1 MKKKLLAVFLAAA
14 MLLTT
19 GCGIL
24 PSILG
29 GDTNDTPVL
38 QPAAQ
43 PTQQPAL
50 QTTEEPVQQ
59 PTQRPVPVDLSGDAV
74 ILFTGDVHC
83 AVNRGFGYAGL
94 QQLRDYLIN
103 RGDDVVL
110 VDTGDAI
117 QGEPLGT
124 MSKGEAIIS
133 LMNELGYEIAVPGSH
148 EFDYGVDRFLEL
160 SDMAKFQYISCN
172 FNKDGQLLLA
182 PYVTRM
188 LGGHLVAFIGVTT
201 PRTLTTIAPR
211 QFMNEDGRFVYSFY
225 QDDYGRYLY
234 SAVQKAVDNAR
245 VEGAEYV
252 VVLGHLGGGD
262 ENHPWTY
269 SDIISNTNGID
280 VLLDSQ
286 SHDTEQAVVK
296 NKDGKDVLRIASGS
310 RLDNIGYCRIAADGS
325 LSVGV
330 YTWPN
335 EISAPDMM
343 GLNNQ
348 MTAAVAAAETQLAGS
363 LDQIFASS
371 RIEMTISDPLATDIA
386 GNPIR
391 MIRSAETN
399 LGDLCADAYRI
410 QSGADVA
417 LICSGDISA
426 SIPAGDISFGDILR
440 VFPDGNSMCVIEVSG
455 VQIVDA
461 LEWAARKAP
470 DELAS
475 FMQVSG
481 LSFEIHT
488 YLEETTM
495 TYDNGDYRGCY
506 GLHRVQNIQVNGQPI
521 QYYGVYTLAGNDRL
535 LIDGEDGFGMFR
547 DCKVLQDRVKLD
559 NLVLI
564 DYISENLGGV
574 ISDDYENPFGQG
586 RIVFKETP

>member
-24 PSILG
+24 PSIFG
-29 GDTNDTPVL
+29 GDTDETPI
-38 QPAAQ
+38 
-43 PTQQPAL
+43 QQPAS
-50 QTTEEPVQQ
+50 QPVQQATQEPVQQ
-59 PTQRPVPVDLSGDAV
+59 PTPQPAQRPSSIDLSGDAV

-83 AVNRGFGYAGL
+83 AVNRGFGFAGL
-94 QQLRDYLIN
+94 QQLRDYLVN
-103 RGDDVVL
+103 KGDDVIL

-124 MSKGEAIIS
+124 MSKGEAIVS
-133 LMNELGYEIAVPGSH
+133 LMNEVGYEIAVPGSH
-148 EFDYGVDRFLEL
+148 EFDYGVDRFFEL
-160 SDMAKFQYISCN
+160 SDMASFDYVSCN

-182 PYVTRM
+182 PYVTRQ

-201 PRTLTTIAPR
+201 PRTLTAIAPR
-211 QFMNEDGRFVYSFY
+211 QFMNEDGKFVYSFY
-225 QDDYGRYLY
+225 QDDSGRYLY

-252 VVLGHLGGGD
+252 VVLRHLGGGD
-262 ENHPWTY
+262 QNHPWTY

-286 SHDTEQAVVK
+286 SHDTEQAVVQ
-296 NKDGKDVLRIASGS
+296 NKDGKDVLRIAGGS
-310 RLDNIGYCRIAADGS
+310 KLDNIGYCRIAADGS

-330 YTWPN
+330 YSWPN
-335 EISAPDMM
+335 EISAPEMM

-348 MTAAVAAAETQLAGS
+348 MTAAVAAAEDDLATA
-363 LDQIFASS
+363 LDQIFASN
-371 RIEMTISDPLATDIA
+371 RVELTVSDPLTTDIA

-391 MIRSAETN
+391 MIDSAETN
-399 LGDLCADAYRI
+399 LGDLCADAFRV
-410 QSGADVA
+410 QSGAEIA
-417 LICSGDISA
+417 LINSGDICT
-426 SIPAGDISFGDILR
+426 SIPAGDISYGDILR
-440 VFPDGNSMCVIEVSG
+440 VFPDGNSLCVIEVSG

-470 DELAS
+470 EKLES
-475 FMQVSG
+475 FLQVSG

-488 YLEETTM
+488 YLQETTM
-495 TYDNGDYRGCY
+495 TDDNGDYRGCY

-547 DCKVLQDRVKLD
+547 SCKVLQDRVKLD

-564 DYISENLGGV
+564 DYIAENLGGV

-586 RIVFKETP
+586 RIVIKENP